1 MKRIHTLLL
10 GCALLAGCT
19 VGPDYKSPAPPATSG
34 FIKQSPADTASAPTP
49 SAGNVQYFAPGA
61 DIPADWWTV
70 FHSDPLDQ
78 LVRQA
83 LAKNP
88 SLEAAQAGVRVAL
101 ENVKAQIG
109 SFYPTVT
116 GGLNASRNQNAVVL
130 SPTLTSA
137 QLLYN

>member
-1 MKRIHTLLL
+1 MKRVRAALLL
-10 GCALLAGCT
+10 GCGLLAGCT

-34 FIKQSPADTASAPTP
+34 FIKQSLADTASAPTP
-49 SAGNVQYFAPGA
+49 IAGNVQHFAPDA

-70 FHSDPLDQ
+70 FHSNPLDQ

-109 SFYPTVT
+109 SYYPAVT
-116 GGLNASRNQNAVVL
+116 AGLN
-130 SPTLTSA
+130 
-137 QLLYN
+137 